1 MRKPSPAMVVALL
14 ALFISLCGTGIAA
27 THYLITSVNQIAPKV
42 RTELRGAAGK
52 TGPQGRPGAT
62 GATGPQG
69 ATGLQGATGPQG
81 PAGQPSTVTSTV
93 TVTTTTTTPTCTDGD
108 HDGDEGGG
116 AADDSDGCI

>member
-1 MRKPSPAMVVALL
+1 MVVALL

-27 THYLITSVNQIAPKV
+27 THYVITSVNQIAPKV

-52 TGPQGRPGAT
+52 TGRQGRPGAT
-62 GATGPQG
+62 GPQG
-69 ATGLQGATGPQG
+69 AAGLQG

-93 TVTTTTTTPTCTDGD
+93 AVTTTTTTPTCTDGD

-116 AADDSDGCI
+116 AADDVDGCI